1 MDAVLSALVTKLPEL
16 GIAGL
21 ALWLLLAAWRNAAS
35 DRADYRDALK
45 AAEDRHAAELA
56 RVNREHDEELAEV
69 HKTKDALRRRIED
82 LNASVDLEREARRK
96 AEDRASE
103 ALRRLGGGT

>member
-45 AAEDRHAAELA
+45 AAEERHAAELA
-56 RVNREHDEELAEV
+56 RVNREHDDELAEV
-69 HKTKDALRRRIED
+69 DKVKDTLRRRVDD
-82 LNASVDLEREARRK
+82 LNTMVDLEREARRQ
-96 AEDRASE
+96 AEDRAAE
-103 ALRRLGGGT
+103 ARRRRGGGP